1 MKYTDYRQVREL
13 AKNTLKDDKQMIQLT
28 EDLDQALKTLEGTFL
43 DDGIDD
49 VKAFV
54 KGLKKGL
61 NSAQSSFFTI
71 ADELKDYADLL
82 KSGKG

>member
-13 AKNTLKDDKQMIQLT
+13 AKNTMKDDKRMIQLT

-54 KGLKKGL
+54 NRLKKGL
-61 NSAQSSFFTI
+61 NSAQSSFYTI
-71 ADELKDYADLL
+71 AAELKDYAALL